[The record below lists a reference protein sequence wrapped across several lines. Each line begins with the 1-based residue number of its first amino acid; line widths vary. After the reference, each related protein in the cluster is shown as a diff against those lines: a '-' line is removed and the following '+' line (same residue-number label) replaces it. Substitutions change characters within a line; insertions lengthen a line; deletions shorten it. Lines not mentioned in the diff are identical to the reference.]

1 MTKLKRWLQNLLLV
15 FGGVFFAVLIVEIGL
30 RLIGMT
36 YPRFD
41 TFDEHRGWAYRPGFS
56 DWYQSEGKA
65 YLQINSEGFR
75 DREHSKT
82 KPENT
87 FRIAVLG
94 DSFVAAQEVPLEQ
107 TFLNVMERK
116 LCKDEAFSG
125 KKVEVINFG
134 VRGYGTAQELI
145 TLREKV
151 WQYAPDLVLLAF
163 FTDNDVTNNYQF
175 PEFKA
180 FFRPYFIFQDDK
192 LVFDGSFVNSD
203 AYRSRLSWWTLAY
216 DTIRDNSRVV
226 QIMFKIINYYSE
238 QLKQQRVL
246 TEGRETSL
254 VDKVYKEP
262 ADTNWQEAWQV
273 TEELIR
279 LMRNEVVE
287 KGANF
292 LVVTLSNPIQ
302 VHPEPS
308 IRQKFM
314 EDLGISDLF
323 YPDWRINALAEREG
337 FTVLNLAPS
346 FQTYAEKN
354 KLCLHGFDNFV
365 PCFGHWN
372 ALGHQL
378 AGKIIGQKISEEQ
391 IKREISSTNNY

>member
-15 FGGVFFAVLIVEIGL
+15 FGGVVLAVLIVEVGL
-30 RLIGMT
+30 RLIGIG

-41 TFDEHRGWAYRPGFS
+41 TLDEHRGWAYRPSFS
-56 DWYQSEGKA
+56 DWYQYEGKA

-82 KPENT
+82 KPKNT

-116 LCKDEAFSG
+116 LSKEKAFSG

-134 VRGYGTAQELI
+134 VHGYGTAQELI

-163 FTDNDVTNNYQF
+163 FTANDVTNNYRF
-175 PEFKA
+175 PETKSQIEVSL
-180 FFRPYFIFQDDK
+180 RPYFIFQDDK

-203 AYRSRLSWWTLAY
+203 VYRSRLSWWMLAY
-216 DTIRDNSRVV
+216 DTIRDHSRVV
-226 QIMFKIINYYSE
+226 QIMSRIINSYPE
-238 QLKQQRVL
+238 QLKQQRIL
-246 TEGRETSL
+246 TKGREISIF
-254 VDKVYKEP
+254 DQVYKEP
-262 ADTNWQEAWQV
+262 TDTNWQEAWRV

-279 LMRNEVVE
+279 LMRNEVIE

-302 VHPEPS
+302 VHPESS

-314 EDLGISDLF
+314 QDLDISNLF
-323 YPDWRINALAEREG
+323 YPDWRINALAEHQG

-346 FQTYAEKN
+346 FQTHAEKN
-354 KLCLHGFDNFV
+354 KVCLHGFDNFI

-372 ALGHQL
+372 AVGHQL
-378 AGKIIGQKISEEQ
+378 AGELIGQKISEEQ
-391 IKREISSTNNY
+391 MKRESS